1 MTLAPDTEPDGYDV
15 LLVEDDPDDGELT
28 LRALRK
34 AGVTRVRWARD
45 GEEALAALSEIA
57 PLPGAGLGE
66 TGPLAPHARPGL
78 VLLDLQLPR
87 RSGVEVLHALQGAGR
102 LTTLPVVVFTS
113 SQLAEDRL
121 RCLALGAREVITKPV
136 DSDAFAA
143 VVHGLVRRWL
153 EPAR

>member
-1 MTLAPDTEPDGYDV
+1 MTRAPDTDPDDYDV

-34 AGVTRVRWARD
+34 AGITRVRWARD
-45 GEEALAALSEIA
+45 GEEGLAALSERE
-57 PLPGAGLGE
+57 PM
-66 TGPLAPHARPGL
+66 PGL

-87 RSGVEVLHALQGAGR
+87 RSGIEVLYAIRGAGR
-102 LTTLPVVVFTS
+102 LATLPIVVFTS

-121 RCLALGAREVITKPV
+121 RCLALGARDVITKPV

-143 VVHGLVRRWL
+143 VVHGLVKRWL
-153 EPAR
+153 SARSACT